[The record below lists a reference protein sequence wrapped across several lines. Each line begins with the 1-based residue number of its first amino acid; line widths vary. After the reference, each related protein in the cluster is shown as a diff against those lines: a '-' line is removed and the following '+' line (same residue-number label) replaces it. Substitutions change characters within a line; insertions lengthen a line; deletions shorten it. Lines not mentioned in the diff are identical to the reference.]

1 MSDDPGELPPSA
13 SRRSFLAGVGGLTGM
28 TAIGRAEA
36 ATTVDEQHPSDD
48 AAEHDSTPM
57 NLVDDLD
64 QHSDFPETMKAVSVA
79 QMNTREKY
87 EYRQDIPGI
96 ILDRVLYSEVRY
108 PGDYGFIPQTAGGDG
123 DPLDVLILLESSLF
137 PGCVLDVR
145 PVTVIEMT
153 DTGETDDKIIGVPAD
168 DPRFDHITSTED
180 IPEHHREEIAEFF
193 RTYKNLEPEGNMVIE
208 GYKDKE
214 TAHELLTEAHQNW
227 NRTSKKQKGKDC

>member
-1 MSDDPGELPPSA
+1 M
-13 SRRSFLAGVGGLTGM
+13 AGVGGLTGA
-28 TAIGRAEA
+28 TVVGRTEGATPTEEQC
-36 ATTVDEQHPSDD
+36 ATTDADENTP
-48 AAEHDSTPM
+48 TPM

-64 QHSDFPETMKAVSVA
+64 QHEEFPRTMKAVSVA

-108 PGDYGFIPQTAGGDG
+108 PGDYGFIPRTAGGDG
-123 DPLDVLILLESSLF
+123 DPLDVLILVESSLF

-168 DPRFDHITSTED
+168 DPRFSHITSTED

-193 RTYKNLEPEGNMVIE
+193 RTYKNLEPEGNMAVQ

-214 TAHELLTEAHQNW
+214 TAHGLLEEAH
-227 NRTSKKQKGKDC
+227 RTWLNGTDHDC